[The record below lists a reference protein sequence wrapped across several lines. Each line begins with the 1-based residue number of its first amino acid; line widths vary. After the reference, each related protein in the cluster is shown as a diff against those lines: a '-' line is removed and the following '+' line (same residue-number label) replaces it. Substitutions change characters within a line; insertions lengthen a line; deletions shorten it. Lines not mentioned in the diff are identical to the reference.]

1 MSNQTCLIDATRA
14 LAEATSLAQA
24 IRQLPQLAE
33 GDTGKIDRLLDL
45 LGRIEVD
52 VSSASTALE
61 TQAMQLRELSVVAIN
76 STIRSF

>member
-1 MSNQTCLIDATRA
+1 MSNQNCLIDATRA
-14 LAEATSLAQA
+14 LAEATSLVQA
-24 IRQLPQLAE
+24 IRQLPHLAE

-61 TQAMQLRELSVVAIN
+61 RQAMQLRELSVVAIN